1 MLKNKI
7 IARTADLMLK
17 FVRRDRQIEIILLAH
32 NMKKYSL
39 DEVHLRLT
47 PSNSA
52 LNLPSN
58 LLDDNYFLLLKQTI
72 HKIVVGNT
80 VELTNM
86 QYPESVTPIISPFV
100 VN

>member
-7 IARTADLMLK
+7 IARTADFMLK
-17 FVRRDRQIEIILLAH
+17 FVRRERHIEIILLAQ
-32 NMKKYSL
+32 NTKKYSL
-39 DEVHLRLT
+39 DEVNFRLT
-47 PSNSA
+47 SSNIA

-58 LLDDNYFLLLKQTI
+58 FLDDNYFLLLKKTI
-72 HKIVVGNT
+72 HKIVAGKT